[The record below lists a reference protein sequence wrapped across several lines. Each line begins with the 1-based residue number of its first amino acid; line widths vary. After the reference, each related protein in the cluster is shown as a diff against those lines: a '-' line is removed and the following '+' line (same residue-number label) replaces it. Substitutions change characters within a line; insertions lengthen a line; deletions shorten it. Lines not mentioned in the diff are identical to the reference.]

1 MFEEIAIKEETIP
14 ERPAGAEG
22 NFYAPLEEDAIGP
35 GMNPRIQRLRKLSVE
50 TEPTISIE
58 RALHETAFYKE
69 NYGKYSI
76 PVLRAL
82 NFLDHVQKMTLYLGD
97 DELIVGE
104 RGPKPKAVPTFPE
117 LTCHSVEDFHVLNNR
132 DMQPY
137 YTTQDDI
144 DTYEREVI
152 PYWQGKTMRERIFN
166 HVPEAWR
173 NAYQAGLFTE
183 FMEQRAPGH
192 TALDGKIYKKG
203 MLDFKREIE
212 ANIAALDYLNDPA
225 ATDKAEQWKAMAISC
240 DAIIVFAE
248 RHADLAE
255 EMARDERDPQ
265 RVAELEQIAAVC
277 RWVPA
282 HAPRTFWEA
291 IQMYWFVHLGT
302 ILELNGW
309 DAMNPG
315 HFDQHLAPFYEKEI
329 AAGTLTRDEAKELL
343 SCFWIKVNNHP
354 APPKVGITAR
364 ESGTYNDF
372 TNINLGGVKRDGSDG
387 TSEVSYLMLDV
398 VEELHILQPGN
409 SVHISSKTPDRF
421 LHAAA
426 HVIRQGH
433 GYPSVFNPDTYILEM
448 LRQGKTLEDAR
459 EGGCSGCI
467 EVGAFGKEAYLL
479 TGYLN
484 VPKILEVTLNNGIDP
499 VTGQVAG
506 IRTGDPRDFKSFE
519 ELYTAFHQQL
529 AFVIDQKIRVSNYI
543 DRMFSKYA
551 PATFLSVVI
560 DDCIATGKD
569 YYDGGPRY
577 NTSYIQ
583 CTGLGTIT
591 DSLAALK
598 KHVFED
604 GKYSMDEMLAALS
617 ANFDGAEVM
626 RQFIM
631 NRTPFFGNDDNY
643 ADELAQRVYSDLF
656 DLIDGQPNIKGGQY
670 HLNMLSTTCHVYFGK
685 VMGATPNGRLAGKSI
700 SDGTSP
706 SHGADTNG
714 PAAVIRSLTK
724 IDHTKSGGTLLNQRF
739 LPSLLKRDEDIKKL
753 GQLIRTY
760 FTLGGHHIQFNI
772 VDTAT
777 LLAAQQNPEDYKD
790 LLVRMAG
797 YSDYFNDM
805 NADLQQEVIERTQNE
820 AF

>member
-1 MFEEIAIKEETIP
+1 MFEKVNVKNPVP
-14 ERPAGAEG
+14 ERPALAEG
-22 NFYAPLEEDAIGP
+22 NFYAPLENKIGP

-50 TEPTISIE
+50 MEPTISIE

-76 PVLRAL
+76 PVLRAM
-82 NFLDHVQKMTLYLGD
+82 NFLDHCQKKTLYVGD

-117 LTCHSVEDFHVLNNR
+117 LTCHSVEDFHVLNTR

-137 YTTQDDI
+137 YTTQEDI
-144 DTYEREVI
+144 DIYAREVI
-152 PYWQGKTMRERIFN
+152 PYWEGKTQRERIFN
-166 HVPEAWR
+166 HVPEEWKA
-173 NAYQAGLFTE
+173 AYQAGLFTE

-192 TALDGKIYKKG
+192 TALDGKIYQKG

-212 ANIAALDYLNDPA
+212 ENIAALDYLNDPE
-225 ATDKAEQWKAMAISC
+225 ATDKAEEWKAMAISC
-240 DAIIVFAE
+240 DAVIVFAE

-255 EMARDERDPQ
+255 ELAAQEDDLQ
-265 RVAELEQIAAVC
+265 RRVELLKIAEVC
-277 RWVPA
+277 RHVPGS
-282 HAPRTFWEA
+282 APRSLWEA

-302 ILELNGW
+302 ITELNGW

-315 HFDQHLAPFYEKEI
+315 HFDQHLAPFYKKEI

-387 TSEVSYLMLDV
+387 TSEVSYIMLDV
-398 VEELHILQPGN
+398 VEELHILQPGT
-409 SVHISSKTPDRF
+409 SVHVSAKTPDRF
-421 LHAAA
+421 VHAAA

-433 GYPSVFNPDTYILEM
+433 GYPSIFNPDVYILEM

-484 VPKILEVTLNNGIDP
+484 VPKILEVTLNNGLDP
-499 VTGQVAG
+499 VTGKVAG
-506 IRTGDPRDFKSFE
+506 TQTGDPRDFKSFE
-519 ELYTAFHQQL
+519 ELYAAFRKQL
-529 AFVIDQKIRVSNYI
+529 SFVIDQKIRVSNYI
-543 DRMFSKYA
+543 DRMFAKYA
-551 PATFLSVVI
+551 PAPFLSVVI
-560 DDCIATGKD
+560 DDCIASGKD

-583 CTGLGTIT
+583 CCGLGTIT
-591 DSLAALK
+591 DSLTALK
-598 KHVFED
+598 KHVIEDNTFSMEQVLDAVEKNFE
-604 GKYSMDEMLAALS
+604 GEEL
-617 ANFDGAEVM
+617 M
-626 RQFIM
+626 RQTIM
-631 NRTPFFGNDDNY
+631 NRTPFFGNDDDY
-643 ADELAQRVYSDLF
+643 ADDIALRIYEDLF
-656 DLIDGQPNIKGGQY
+656 DLIDGQPNIKSESY

-714 PAAVIRSLTK
+714 PSAVVKSLSK

-753 GQLIRTY
+753 GHLIRSY

-777 LLAAQQNPEDYKD
+777 LLAAQENPDDYKD